1 MEANV
6 RVVLRGA
13 VYMPLRP
20 KAKLFIGA
28 MAFAALGCFGVA
40 ALHWHS
46 DDALHFLCYLA
57 VAMLASA
64 LKVTLPG
71 IDGTMSVNFLFI
83 LLGVME
89 MSFSE
94 TLLLGSAAVLVQCYW
109 KPAKKL
115 RPVHIIFNL
124 SQLTF
129 ATSAAYAV
137 YHFGGQT
144 IFRGR
149 QPLALMTAA

>member
-1 MEANV
+1 
-6 RVVLRGA
+6 
-13 VYMPLRP
+13 MPLRP

-28 MAFAALGCFGVA
+28 MAFAALACFGVA

-89 MSFSE
+89 MSFAE
-94 TLLLGSAAVLVQCYW
+94 TLLLGSAAVVVQCYW
-109 KPAKKL
+109 KPARKL
-115 RPVHIIFNL
+115 QVVHVVFNL
-124 SQLTF
+124 AQLTV
-129 ATSAAYAV
+129 ATTAAYSV
-137 YHFGGQT
+137 YHYSSAGMFL
-144 IFRGR
+144 GR
-149 QPLALMTAA
+149 